1 MTTSAISRSCLFLL
15 FATFASSTASG
26 TATIR

>member
-15 FATFASSTASG
+15 FPTFASTTASG
-26 TATIR
+26 TAAIR